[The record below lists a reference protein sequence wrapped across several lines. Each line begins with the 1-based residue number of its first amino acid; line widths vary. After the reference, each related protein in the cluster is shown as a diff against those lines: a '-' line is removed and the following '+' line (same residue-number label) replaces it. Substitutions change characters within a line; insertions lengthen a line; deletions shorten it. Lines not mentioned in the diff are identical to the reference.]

1 MVLVDTSIW
10 ISHLRGGDP
19 RLQSLLEDAQVMSH
33 DFVIGEIACGE
44 LRNRNEILAFLEAL
58 PCASTVSQAEFIH
71 FIEKKSL
78 SGRGIGF
85 VDVHLL
91 ASAQLMG
98 ISLWTLDHQLA
109 NVARD
114 LKLAF

>member
-33 DFVIGEIACGE
+33 DFVIGEIACGK
-44 LRNRNEILAFLEAL
+44 LRNRNEILTFLEAL
-58 PCASTVSQAEFIH
+58 PRASIISQAELIH

-78 SGRGIGF
+78 AGCGIGF

-98 ISLWTLDHQLA
+98 AFLWTLDHQLA
-109 NVARD
+109 DVARE
-114 LKLAF
+114 LKLFF